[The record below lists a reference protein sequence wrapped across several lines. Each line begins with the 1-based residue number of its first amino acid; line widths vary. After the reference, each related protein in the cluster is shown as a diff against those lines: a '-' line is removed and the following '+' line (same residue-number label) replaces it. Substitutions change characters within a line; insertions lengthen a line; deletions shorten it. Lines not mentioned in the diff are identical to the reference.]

1 VQDLSE
7 QDAAKSLRFLRSMYG
22 PSHGFISK
30 FDREQI
36 PEVLKL
42 VGGRTSHLSRV
53 ARAPNMLGE
62 RCLFATVDMSSSFV
76 TDEAQN
82 MVEVEKNWMLSKW
95 VCCPVFQRTALLT

>member
-1 VQDLSE
+1 
-7 QDAAKSLRFLRSMYG
+7 MYG
-22 PSHGFISK
+22 PNHGFISK

-62 RCLFATVDMSSSFV
+62 RCLYESEDMNSPFV

-95 VCCPVFQRTALLT
+95 VCCPISTGRVLLTWICESGLE